1 MFKFKLSYVMLAV
14 ALSSSFV
21 YADPTSYTHS
31 SGTKVIDIEKPNAAG
46 VSHNMYRDFSVDS
59 KGLILNNSAN
69 DLKHDSLGN
78 IAKNNNLTDGS
89 ASVILNE
96 VISNKSSALNG
107 FIEVAGQKA
116 DVIIANPNGIS
127 CSGCSFINTNKAILT
142 TGKVNLSD
150 SGEISSY
157 TVTGGKL
164 TIEQNGMDATNSYAV
179 LLADA
184 IAINGTINAKNAIVG
199 AGNFTFDNSTG
210 AMTSAG
216 KSATVMQ
223 TLFPEYSV
231 DVSNL
236 GGIKANSISMV
247 GNNLGFG
254 VRNKGTIVANTT
266 LAMTSNG
273 SLTNEGSIASNGY
286 VTQLVSAGELKNTGT
301 IATKNL
307 AIINSYGKLNNSGT
321 ISSTSQM
328 SVAAAGNLSNSG
340 TIHATNLLSV
350 ATNGNLDT
358 IYNSWLG
365 SDNQVS
371 VTALGNIDN
380 GGSIRAKNTT
390 VTFGGDTLKVTGDIM
405 GSATTLVQASENG
418 SATSGEITNSGTIS
432 GGNVTVKTNGSLI
445 TNYASVLKA
454 TESLTTQSYWL
465 NNNGGIQGYG
475 ATMNINNTVTSN
487 SGHIKGDTLSL
498 NTHLDMVNTG
508 TLETKGDLTIN
519 TQNNGKL
526 TNEGTIKAGNT
537 LTLSAK
543 QVVNAKSYKC
553 GFLNLTTCTNN
564 GTLTANKLIL
574 NSSHQYASNMG
585 GTQNFKATEIN
596 TK

>member
-1 MFKFKLSYVMLAV
+1 MFKFKLSYVMLAA

-21 YADPTSYTHS
+21 YADPTTYTHS

-46 VSHNMYRDFSVDS
+46 VSHNMYRDFNVDS

-127 CSGCSFINTNKAILT
+127 CSGCSFVNTNKAILT

-164 TIEQNGMDATNSYAV
+164 TIGQNGMDATNSYAV

-199 AGNFTFDNSTG
+199 SGNFTFDNSTG

-231 DVSNL
+231 DISNL

-273 SLTNEGSIASNGY
+273 SLTNEGSIASNGM
-286 VTQLVSAGELKNTGT
+286 VTQIISAGNLKNTGNIST
-301 IATKNL
+301 TNTTL
-307 AIINSYGKLNNSGT
+307 LNSLSSLTNSGT
-321 ISSTSQM
+321 VSSTRQLLVNAS
-328 SVAAAGNLSNSG
+328 GNIENTG
-340 TIHATNLLSV
+340 TLKASTALSV
-350 ATNGNLDT
+350 ATTGNLT
-358 IYNSWLG
+358 TTYGSNLL
-365 SDNQVS
+365 SDNQLV

-380 GGSIRAKNTT
+380 GGSTRANNTT
-390 VTFGGDTLKVTGDIM
+390 VTFGGDTLKVTGNIYGYD
-405 GSATTLVQASENG
+405 TLLVQASNNDNM
-418 SATSGEITNSGTIS
+418 TSGEITNSGTMS
-432 GGNVTVKTNGSLI
+432 GKNVTVQTKGTLAINAGNLL
-445 TNYASVLKA
+445 AS
-454 TESLTTQSYWL
+454 ESLTTDSYWL
-465 NNNGGIQGYG
+465 NNVKGNIRGDD
-475 ATMNINNTVTSN
+475 ATINLNNTVTN
-487 SGHIKGDTLSL
+487 NTGHIIGNKINITTKLDLLNEGLIQSL
-498 NTHLDMVNTG
+498 
-508 TLETKGDLTIN
+508 GDLDIN
-519 TQNNGKL
+519 TQDHGNIINRSVITAAGTMTLDAKKVINGGYGCGLFNLK
-526 TNEGTIKAGNT
+526 TCGTGS
-537 LTLSAK
+537 LS
-543 QVVNAKSYKC
+543 
-553 GFLNLTTCTNN
+553 
-564 GTLTANKLIL
+564 ANKLIL
-574 NSSHQYASNMG
+574 NSTHNYASNMG
-585 GTQNFKATEIN
+585 GNQYFKVTEVN
-596 TK
+596 TR

>member
-1 MFKFKLSYVMLAV
+1 MFKFKFSYVMLAA

-21 YADPTSYTHS
+21 YADPTTYTHS

-46 VSHNMYRDFSVDS
+46 VSHNMYRDFNVDS

-127 CSGCSFINTNKAILT
+127 CSGCSFINTNNAVLT
-142 TGKVNLSD
+142 TGKVNLTD

-164 TIEQNGMDATNSYAV
+164 TIGQNGMDATNSYAA

-184 IAINGTINAKNAIVG
+184 ITISGTVNAANATVG
-199 AGNFTFDNSTG
+199 AGNFTFDNKTG

-231 DVSNL
+231 DISNL

-273 SLTNEGSIASNGY
+273 SLTNEGSIASNGLI
-286 VTQLVSAGELKNTGT
+286 TQIVSAGNLKNTENIST
-301 IATKNL
+301 TNTTL
-307 AIINSYGKLNNSGT
+307 LNSLSSLINSGT
-321 ISSTSQM
+321 VSSTRQLLVNAS
-328 SVAAAGNLSNSG
+328 GNIENTG
-340 TIHATNLLSV
+340 TLKASTALSV
-350 ATNGNLDT
+350 ATNGNLT
-358 IYNSWLG
+358 TTYGSNLL
-365 SDNQVS
+365 SDNQLV
-371 VTALGNIDN
+371 VAALGNIDN
-380 GGSIRAKNTT
+380 GGSTRGNNTR
-390 VTFGGDTLKVTGDIM
+390 VIFGGDTLKVTGNIYGYD
-405 GSATTLVQASENG
+405 TLLVQASKNG
-418 SATSGEITNSGTIS
+418 NMTSGEITNSGTMS
-432 GGNVTVKTNGSLI
+432 GKNVIIQTNGTLAI
-445 TNYASVLKA
+445 NAGHLLAS
-454 TESLTTQSYWL
+454 ESLTTYSYWL
-465 NNNGGIQGYG
+465 NNAKG
-475 ATMNINNTVTSN
+475 NIRGDDAMINLNNTVTN
-487 SGHIKGDTLSL
+487 NTGHIIGNTLNITTKLDLLNEGLIQSL
-498 NTHLDMVNTG
+498 
-508 TLETKGDLTIN
+508 GDLNIN
-519 TQNNGKL
+519 TQGHGSIINRSVISAAGTMTLNATKVINGGYGCGWFNLKMC
-526 TNEGTIKAGNT
+526 GTGS
-537 LTLSAK
+537 LS
-543 QVVNAKSYKC
+543 
-553 GFLNLTTCTNN
+553 
-564 GTLTANKLIL
+564 ANKLIL
-574 NSSHQYASNMG
+574 NSTHNYANNMG
-585 GTQNFKATEIN
+585 GNQYFKVTEVN

>member
-1 MFKFKLSYVMLAV
+1 MFKFKLSYVMLAA

-46 VSHNMYRDFSVDS
+46 VSHNMYRDFNVDS
-59 KGLILNNSAN
+59 KGLILNNSTN

-164 TIEQNGMDATNSYAV
+164 TIGQNGMDATNSYAV

-210 AMTSAG
+210 TMTSAG
-216 KSATVMQ
+216 KSATIMQ
-223 TLFPEYSV
+223 TLRPEYSI
-231 DVSNL
+231 DISNI
-236 GGIKANSISMV
+236 GGIKANSITMV
-247 GNNLGFG
+247 GNNNGFG
-254 VRNKGTIVANTT
+254 VRNKGVIVANGT
-266 LAMTSNG
+266 LAMTSYG
-273 SLTNEGSIASNGY
+273 SLINENSIAGNGY

-321 ISSTSQM
+321 ISNTSQM

-405 GSATTLVQASENG
+405 GSATTLVQASKNG
-418 SATSGEITNSGTIS
+418 STTSGEITNSGTIS

-553 GFLNLTTCTNN
+553 GFLNLKTCTDN
-564 GTLTANKLIL
+564 GTLAANMLIL

-585 GTQNFKATEIN
+585 GIQNFKATEIN